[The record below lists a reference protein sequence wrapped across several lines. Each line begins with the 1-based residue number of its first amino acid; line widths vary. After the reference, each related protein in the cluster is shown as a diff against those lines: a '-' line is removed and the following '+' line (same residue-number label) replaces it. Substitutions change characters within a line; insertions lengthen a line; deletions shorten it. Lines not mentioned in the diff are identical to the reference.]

1 MGEFGYITFKS
12 VSYAIKF
19 EAAIKNLDMKLK
31 MIPVPR
37 SISSSCGMCIRF
49 ILNDLNELLST
60 IERENLE
67 YEKIYTHL

>member
-1 MGEFGYITFKS
+1 MEEFGYITFKS

-19 EAAIKNLDMKLK
+19 EAAIKKFDMKLK

-49 ILNDLNELLST
+49 ILDDLNKLLST

-67 YEKIYTHL
+67 YEEIYTHI